1 MKIERSIEKDRTPL
15 RRSFN
20 DCTLSDMLQNRE
32 SNKRTDKKQN
42 ALKDSNDRSG
52 ERKSIDRLRR
62 EISFGEGV
70 SNNEINED
78 FLKDDM
84 ENSLNNET
92 GSFLTQE
99 SNDLPESD
107 SKSSSI
113 EEPLNLA
120 VDENRDLT
128 TNDVAISSKDELR
141 YEDKIEGKDKD
152 SIAGEIKFDFGTQ
165 ETKTENDDSVAK
177 IDDKIN
183 VGMKINN
190 AGDGIL
196 TVEEYEN
203 IEESQGHIS
212 LENRKMNEIADSKS
226 M

>member
-52 ERKSIDRLRR
+52 ERKSIDRVRR

-113 EEPLNLA
+113 EEPLDSA

-128 TNDVAISSKDELR
+128 TDDVAISSKDELR

-177 IDDKIN
+177 IDDKIS

>member
-177 IDDKIN
+177 IDNKIS

-226 M
+226 I